1 MIDQAALIWEEK
13 LTSLFQPD
21 TLLPH
26 QYFETVRRKAYLE
39 PEKRLMLAVL
49 EDAVLCFQDNVLAQS
64 GKRKK
69 LFEEA
74 EEWILEE
81 DDDGVFSFE
90 NICEVLGLDPRY
102 VRQGLQRW
110 KEKKLPKHPNAKPW
124 DGRKMVG

>member
-1 MIDQAALIWEEK
+1 MLDQASLTWEEK

-21 TLLPH
+21 TLLPA
-26 QYFETVRRKAYLE
+26 QYFETVRRKTHLE

-49 EDAVLCFQDNVLAQS
+49 EDGVLCFQDNAWAQT

-81 DDDGVFSFE
+81 DNDWVFSFE
-90 NICEVLGLDPRY
+90 NICEVLGLNPQY
-102 VRQGLQRW
+102 VRQGLLQW
-110 KEKKLPKHPNAKPW
+110 KEKRSPKLKAA
-124 DGRKMVG
+124 